1 MSHDSEGSNHI
12 LIVGAGPVG
21 SLAAIILRRWGVAC
35 RVIDMAG
42 GRARTSNACVLHA
55 RSLELLAHLGLADPL
70 VARGRR
76 TRRMNYHFLGTGEI
90 ARLDFTQLD
99 SPYPYMLTI
108 SQAETE
114 RILHEEH
121 ASLGGTIEWNTELLS
136 VSTDSAGH
144 ITARVVNKA
153 DGREEILHPDRIIGC
168 DGVHST
174 VRQQMGMTV
183 VSGKYYADQMRMTDA
198 PISGLPLSGDDLDYL
213 VERDRMTLLIPLP
226 ADIHRLLVSDMSE
239 NPQTE
244 ITQEAFQAVLDRS
257 FNGTVTLGQPEWA
270 SNFTVRIGI
279 SDYRRGNV
287 FLAGDA
293 AHHHSPAGAQ
303 GMNLGLQDAY
313 NLAWKLALVTKGEAH
328 EELLDTYEPQRRPVA
343 EQVIART
350 QTLHDLLMAHG
361 TPIAERLA
369 IIREPGF
376 VEQAVNGISGIGT
389 TYRHT
394 VSAASGITSLGG
406 LVAGDRAPDVAL
418 TSRQRLHALLH
429 HPGHTLLVFQRDAH
443 SASALKALERQV
455 ARRFGDRVR
464 CTVIT
469 SPDQRAAAPDGA
481 IVADN
486 FAAHKL
492 YGAED
497 TDTLCLLH
505 PDGHIHARCGLP
517 EQEALVTALGTVL
530 T

>member
-1 MSHDSEGSNHI
+1 MSHHSEESNRI

-21 SLAAIILRRWGVAC
+21 SLAATILRRWGVAC
-35 RVIDMAG
+35 RVIDKAG
-42 GRARTSNACVLHA
+42 GPAETSNACVVHA
-55 RSLELLAHLGLADPL
+55 RSLELLARLEIADRL

-76 TRRMNYHFLGTGEI
+76 ARRMNYHFVGTGEV

-99 SPYPYMLTI
+99 SSYPFMLNI

-114 RILHEEH
+114 RILHEKH
-121 ASLGGTIEWNTELLS
+121 ASLGGTIEWNTELRS
-136 VSTDSAGH
+136 ISTDSAGRV
-144 ITARVVNKA
+144 TARVVNKA
-153 DGREEILHPDRIIGC
+153 DGREEILHPERLIGC

-174 VRQQMGMTV
+174 VRRQMGMPV
-183 VSGKYYADQMRMTDA
+183 VSGGYYADQMRMTDA
-198 PISGLPLSGDDLDYL
+198 PISGLPLSAEDLDYL
-213 VERDRMTLLIPLP
+213 VEPDRMTLFIPMP
-226 ADIHRLLVSDMSE
+226 GDIYRLLVSDMSE
-239 NPQTE
+239 NPGTE
-244 ITQEAFQAVLDRS
+244 ITQEAFQAVLDRC
-257 FNGTVTLGQPEWA
+257 FHGTVTLGRPEWA
-270 SNFTVRIGI
+270 SNFTIRIGI

-313 NLAWKLALVTKGEAH
+313 NLAWKLALVTRGEAP
-328 EELLDTYEPQRRPVA
+328 EDLLCTYEPQRREA
-343 EQVIART
+343 AQRT
-350 QTLHDLLMAHG
+350 IQRTKTLHDLLMAHG

-394 VSAASGITSLGG
+394 VSPVPGITPLGG
-406 LVAGDRAPDVAL
+406 LAAGDRAPDVAL

-443 SASALKALERQV
+443 SASAVKALESRV

-481 IVADN
+481 IVADS

-505 PDGHIHARCGLP
+505 PDGHIHALCEMP
-517 EQEALVTALGTVL
+517 EQEALLTSLGAVL

>member
-1 MSHDSEGSNHI
+1 MSHDSEESNRI

-35 RVIDMAG
+35 RVID
-42 GRARTSNACVLHA
+42 RAVGSATTSNACVVHA
-55 RSLELLAHLGLADPL
+55 RLMELLAHLGMTDRL
-70 VARGRR
+70 VTRGRR
-76 TRRMNYHFLGTGEI
+76 ARRMNYHFLGTGEI
-90 ARLDFTQLD
+90 ARLNFTQLD
-99 SPYPYMLTI
+99 SSYPFMLNI

-136 VSTDSAGH
+136 VSTDSAGR

-153 DGREEILHPDRIIGC
+153 DGREEILHPEWLIGC

-183 VSGKYYADQMRMTDA
+183 VGGEYYADQMRMTDA
-198 PISGLPLSGDDLDYL
+198 PISGLPLSAEDLDYL
-213 VERDRMTLLIPLP
+213 VEPDRMTLLIPLP
-226 ADIHRLLVSDMSE
+226 GVIHRLLVSDMSA
-239 NPQTE
+239 NPETE
-244 ITQEAFQAVLDRS
+244 ISQAAFQAVLDRC
-257 FNGTVTLGQPEWA
+257 FDGTVTLGRPEWA
-270 SNFTVRIGI
+270 SNFTIRIGI

-303 GMNLGLQDAY
+303 GMNLGMQDAY
-313 NLAWKLALVTKGEAH
+313 NLAWKLALVTKGEAR
-328 EELLDTYEPQRRPVA
+328 ETLLDTYEPQRRPAA

-350 QTLHDLLMAHG
+350 QKLHDLLMAHG

-376 VEQAVNGISGIGT
+376 IEQAVNGISGIGT

-394 VSAASGITSLGG
+394 VSQAPGITPLGG
-406 LVAGDRAPDVAL
+406 LAAGDRAPDVAL
-418 TSRQRLHALLH
+418 TARQRLHSLLH

-443 SASALKALERQV
+443 SASAVKALESRV

-464 CTVIT
+464 CTVIA

-481 IVADN
+481 IVADS

-505 PDGHIHARCGLP
+505 PDGHIHALCGLP
-517 EQEALVTALGTVL
+517 EQEALLTSLGAVL

>member
-99 SPYPYMLTI
+99 SSYPYMLTI

-121 ASLGGTIEWNTELLS
+121 ALLGGTIEWNTELLS
-136 VSTDSAGH
+136 VSTDSGGH
-144 ITARVVNKA
+144 TTARVVNKA

-198 PISGLPLSGDDLDYL
+198 PISGLPLFKEDLDYL
-213 VERDRMTLLIPLP
+213 VEPDRMTLLIPLP
-226 ADIHRLLVSDMSE
+226 GDIHRLLVSDMSE
-239 NPQTE
+239 NPETE
-244 ITQEAFQAVLDRS
+244 ITQEAFQAVLDRC
-257 FNGTVTLGQPEWA
+257 FHGTVTLGQPEWA
-270 SNFTVRIGI
+270 SNFTIRIGI

-313 NLAWKLALVTKGEAH
+313 NLAWKLALVTKGESP
-328 EELLDTYEPQRRPVA
+328 EELLDTYEPQRREAA
-343 EQVIART
+343 ERVIKRT
-350 QTLHDLLMAHG
+350 GTLHDLLMAHG

-394 VSAASGITSLGG
+394 VSAAPGITSLGG

-418 TSRQRLHALLH
+418 TSRQRLHELLH
-429 HPGHTLLVFQRDAH
+429 HPGHTLLVFQRTAE
-443 SASALKALERQV
+443 ATPALTALRNRV
-455 ARRFGDRVR
+455 AQRFGERVR
-464 CTVIT
+464 VTAIT
-469 SPDQRAAAPDGA
+469 SPEQRRVAP
-481 IVADN
+481 ADAVIADTA
-486 FAAHKL
+486 AAHKL
-492 YGAED
+492 YGADEFD
-497 TDTLCLLH
+497 SLCLLQ
-505 PDGHIHARCGLP
+505 PDGHILGLCGLP
-517 EQEALVTALGTVL
+517 EQEALLTAIGTVL
-530 T
+530 A

>member
-1 MSHDSEGSNHI
+1 
-12 LIVGAGPVG
+12 
-21 SLAAIILRRWGVAC
+21 
-35 RVIDMAG
+35 
-42 GRARTSNACVLHA
+42 
-55 RSLELLAHLGLADPL
+55 
-70 VARGRR
+70 
-76 TRRMNYHFLGTGEI
+76 
-90 ARLDFTQLD
+90 
-99 SPYPYMLTI
+99 
-108 SQAETE
+108 
-114 RILHEEH
+114 
-121 ASLGGTIEWNTELLS
+121 
-136 VSTDSAGH
+136 
-144 ITARVVNKA
+144 
-153 DGREEILHPDRIIGC
+153 
-168 DGVHST
+168 
-174 VRQQMGMTV
+174 
-183 VSGKYYADQMRMTDA
+183 
-198 PISGLPLSGDDLDYL
+198 
-213 VERDRMTLLIPLP
+213 
-226 ADIHRLLVSDMSE
+226 MSE

-270 SNFTVRIGI
+270 SNFTIRIGI

-313 NLAWKLALVTKGEAH
+313 NLAWKLALVTKGESPA
-328 EELLDTYEPQRRPVA
+328 ELLDTYEPQRRPVA

-406 LVAGDRAPDVAL
+406 LVAGDRAPDIAL

-517 EQEALVTALGTVL
+517 EQEALLTALGTVL